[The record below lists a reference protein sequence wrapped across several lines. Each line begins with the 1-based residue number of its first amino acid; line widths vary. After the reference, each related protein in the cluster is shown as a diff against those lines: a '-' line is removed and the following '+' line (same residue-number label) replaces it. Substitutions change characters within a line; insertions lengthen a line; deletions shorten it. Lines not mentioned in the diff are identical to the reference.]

1 MEHVFLLYIILC
13 SEVIIMFKKIAF
25 LFFISVFLYNASFA
39 LPNYSTEEQKF
50 IEYQTNNTIN
60 NAKLYRTAVYKTLDI
75 TTPQMIDIKKLD
87 KAFYAQIKPVL
98 MENYHTLNRLSKLT
112 NQIKPSK
119 KLVNVEK
126 KKLKENAKILDGY
139 KDDYEVEL
147 YKILTPAQKNKYIQ
161 LRNECIKEYKATYSH

>member
-1 MEHVFLLYIILC
+1 M
-13 SEVIIMFKKIAF
+13 
-25 LFFISVFLYNASFA
+25 N
-39 LPNYSTEEQKF
+39 EENQLGDSQNTGLENNIK
-50 IEYQTNNTIN
+50 QTNNTIN

-126 KKLKENAKILDGY
+126 KKLKD
-139 KDDYEVEL
+139 
-147 YKILTPAQKNKYIQ
+147 
-161 LRNECIKEYKATYSH
+161 R